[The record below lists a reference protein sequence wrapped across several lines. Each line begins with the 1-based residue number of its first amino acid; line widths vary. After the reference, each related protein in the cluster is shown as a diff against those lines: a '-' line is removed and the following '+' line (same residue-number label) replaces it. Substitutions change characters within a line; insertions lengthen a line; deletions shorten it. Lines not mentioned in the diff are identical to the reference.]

1 MNKMQVLIAVQANQV
16 ASLHQITKLKFEKR
30 AKVLSRHPPRKVSPP
45 LPSFST
51 FTLRLKKLDK

>member
-1 MNKMQVLIAVQANQV
+1 MKMQVVMVVRANYV
-16 ASLHQITKLKFEKR
+16 AILHQITKLKFEKSHSLVPT
-30 AKVLSRHPPRKVSPP
+30 ATQKGEPP